1 MKPDVKM
8 GFWVG
13 IGLLA
18 ALVVWHL
25 LARLGLGALANAA
38 PMAA

>member
-13 IGLLA
+13 TGLLL
-18 ALVVWHL
+18 ALILWRV
-25 LARLGLGALANAA
+25 LAKLGLGALSTAGAVA
-38 PMAA
+38 

>member
-1 MKPDVKM
+1 MNSDVKM

-18 ALVVWHL
+18 ALVIWHVA
-25 LARLGLGALANAA
+25 ARFGIGALNSAGSLG
-38 PMAA
+38 

>member
-1 MKPDVKM
+1 MNADVKM

-18 ALVVWHL
+18 ALIVWHL
-25 LARLGLGALANAA
+25 IAKLGLGALNAA
-38 PMAA
+38 GPMA